1 MQDIFLNP
9 EHTAFMIIDVQ
20 NDFCH
25 EDGAQAKLGNDVTG
39 AQKAVPVMEDLMA
52 EARLRGIPIIY
63 VYTTHSDTSSSK
75 AWVNRPNGRSRLSV
89 VREGTWGAEYYRVS
103 PQEGDI
109 VVEKHRYSAFIRT
122 ALEEKLRQL
131 GIKSLILTGVAT
143 NVCVESTARHG
154 FMLDFNI
161 TMVRD
166 GCAAYATELE
176 EATYRNIQT
185 NFGLVLDSKDIKEYW
200 SNLQQAV
207 KR

>member
-25 EDGAQAKLGNDVTG
+25 EDGAQAKLGKDVTG

-122 ALEEKLRQL
+122 VLEEKLRQL

-166 GCAAYATELE
+166 GCAAYVTELE